1 MSYNFILKNEDS
13 KLNSSNNNQQQQ
25 QHQQQSN
32 EDDAINLIAN
42 KLTEQSLADLSK
54 LYVAKLNNGS
64 LKMTSIKKNES
75 LLLNQKY
82 YQIKQFEQDISGS
95 GTDASNKIKQQQQLG
110 QTSESLEGYAPDHP
124 GFYIRYAVN
133 GLSKTEPS
141 GSGVPMNRNINR
153 GDFGDDSG
161 VICEN
166 SKCVI
171 IGYIC

>member
-75 LLLNQKY
+75 
-82 YQIKQFEQDISGS
+82 I
-95 GTDASNKIKQQQQLG
+95 
-110 QTSESLEGYAPDHP
+110 
-124 GFYIRYAVN
+124 
-133 GLSKTEPS
+133 
-141 GSGVPMNRNINR
+141 
-153 GDFGDDSG
+153 
-161 VICEN
+161 
-166 SKCVI
+166 
-171 IGYIC
+171 